1 MRGKHL
7 ETRTFIAGADLS
19 GSEGLVVAFNG
30 TIGAVVLAA
39 DPDAAVM
46 PVGMLLEG
54 NTQGGEV
61 TVAISGLVET
71 GEPVSGAAITHGT
84 HRELGYDA
92 SGRFVPTS
100 TAGDWVVALAELRSN
115 VTAADQSAVVRL
127 VTPYRYVADS

>member
-7 ETRTFIAGADLS
+7 ETRNFIAGADLS
-19 GSEGLVVAFNG
+19 SSEGLVVAFNA
-30 TIGAVVLAA
+30 TIGQVVLAT

-46 PVGMLLEG
+46 PVGILLEG
-54 NTQGGEV
+54 NTSGGEV
-61 TVAISGLVET
+61 TVAIGGLIET
-71 GEPVSGAAITHGT
+71 GEPQSGAAITHGT

-92 SGRFVPTS
+92 NGKLVPNS

-115 VTAADQSAVVRL
+115 ASGADESIVVRA